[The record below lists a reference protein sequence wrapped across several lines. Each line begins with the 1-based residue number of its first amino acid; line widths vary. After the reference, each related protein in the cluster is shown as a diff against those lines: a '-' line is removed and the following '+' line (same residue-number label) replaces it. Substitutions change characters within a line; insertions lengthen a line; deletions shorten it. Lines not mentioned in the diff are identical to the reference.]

1 VKTFESNRPWRYRQD
16 GFSPPTAQPG
26 LTVLSL
32 ISFLVCIGASIF
44 WWRGCRGGV
53 DTLIYSKSHENKLL
67 IQSVG
72 GRLECWTLNNEGM
85 IWKARSGLS
94 NDGNF
99 YDAFTTQFAVEHQR
113 SMGNRIHFD
122 LRFPLW
128 WMVVF
133 TSFLPVYSLCGH
145 CPECGTPRE

>member
-1 VKTFESNRPWRYRQD
+1 VHRRSRGGVAVCLTRTFESVFAGISMYREIGSASD
-16 GFSPPTAQPG
+16 GPAHPDRLAQVKRAV

-85 IWKARSGLS
+85 I
-94 NDGNF
+94 
-99 YDAFTTQFAVEHQR
+99 
-113 SMGNRIHFD
+113 
-122 LRFPLW
+122 
-128 WMVVF
+128 
-133 TSFLPVYSLCGH
+133 
-145 CPECGTPRE
+145 